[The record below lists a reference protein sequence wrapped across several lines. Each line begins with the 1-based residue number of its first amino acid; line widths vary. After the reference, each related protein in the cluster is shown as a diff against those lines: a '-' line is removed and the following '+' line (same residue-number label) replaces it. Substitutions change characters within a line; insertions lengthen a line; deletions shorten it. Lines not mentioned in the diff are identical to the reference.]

1 MGLAKKLVP
10 FLIVHVYESAQKY
23 LPSMLTEKQIE
34 DQQEFER
41 KQISGGLHKL
51 RTNTEKLEEKTY
63 ASATVYGS
71 ACVNSILP
79 DLIAFIDS
87 KKDKFLTQA
96 GKNFVV
102 FHKHILP
109 SESSIQALLSCKVVF
124 DHVFSPQQKKHYIT
138 TIAMAIG
145 SALEGEAQMEYY
157 EKEAPALLTTLKKNY
172 WHQAKGTEYKRKCI
186 QTLMHKQNI
195 TPWVRWDKTTK
206 VKVGTFLMDCLM
218 EVSGW
223 FERDLIIKG
232 RKRYAVL
239 NPTELLIKQHAQIM
253 RMAELF
259 SPLAKPMLIPPRNW
273 NPLQDGG
280 YYLNELTRCHG
291 LIRRTDDGLIQGEI
305 PYEFINKIQKVS
317 YKLNPFIVGV
327 AKELEERGISV
338 GKFRPVIQH
347 EIPPKPP
354 EEASKEVWKSWKK
367 QATISRNLQ
376 AAEVRKS
383 CRTRMTMEVVREF
396 EGKNYYIPWSFDYR
410 GRAYPIPNLLTPQ
423 DTDFGKSL
431 ILFSEGA
438 KITPKG
444 LEWIKF
450 QLATTYG
457 LDKATMQERL
467 EWVSIP
473 ANQDLVFRIVKD
485 PIKYIADWENADE
498 PWLFLAAANEYVSL
512 ILGHTD
518 VTHLPVAVDA
528 TCSGLQILAGLAKD
542 ASTARMV
549 NVIGSEKPQDA
560 YATIASRSMEA
571 IPDRLKPHW
580 DRKVTKRCVMTIP
593 YNAKPFSNRSYIRD
607 AFKEKGVDVDKEEL
621 TQCVQ
626 AVRSAMN
633 VVVPGAMRV
642 MKWIETE
649 IARAIKSGADEI
661 KWTTPSGFNVKQ
673 RLMKTKSTVI
683 RTQLM
688 GRCEVHVSGAE
699 TGVDL
704 KHHKNATAPNLIHS
718 LDASLLHMAV
728 MNFNEPIA
736 LIHDSVLCRA
746 TDMCK
751 LSTLV
756 RDTYMRLFAEHEPL
770 TDFALAIGAEEQPP
784 IIGDLKPEA
793 VIDSQYFFC

>member
-1 MGLAKKLVP
+1 
-10 FLIVHVYESAQKY
+10 
-23 LPSMLTEKQIE
+23 MLTEQQIE
-34 DQQEFER
+34 DQQNYER
-41 KQISGGLHKL
+41 KQIQGGLDKL
-51 RTNTEKLEEKTY
+51 RTNTTKLEEKTY

-71 ACVNSILP
+71 ACVSSILP

-87 KKDKFLTQA
+87 KKEKFLTQA
-96 GKNFVV
+96 GKNYAI

-109 SESSIQALLSCKVVF
+109 SGSEVQALLTCKVVF
-124 DHVFSPQQKKHYIT
+124 DHVFSPQQKKHSVT
-138 TIAMAIG
+138 TIAIAIG
-145 SALEGEAQMEYY
+145 AAIEAEAQMEYY
-157 EKEAPALLTTLKKNY
+157 DKEAPALLTTLKKNY

-186 QTLMHKQNI
+186 QTLMHKTNI
-195 TPWVRWDKTTK
+195 SPWVHWDKTTK

-223 FERDLIIKG
+223 FERDLVRKG
-232 RKRYAVL
+232 RKTIAIFV
-239 NPTELLIKQHAQIM
+239 PSSLLIKQHAEIM

-273 NPLQDGG
+273 YAIQDGG
-280 YYLNELTRCHG
+280 YYLNDLTRCHN
-291 LIRRTDDGLIQGEI
+291 LIRKTDDGLIQGEI
-305 PYEFINKIQKVS
+305 PYEFINKVQQVS
-317 YKLNPFIVGV
+317 YKLNPFIVKV
-327 AKELEERGISV
+327 AKELEDRGVSV

-347 EIPPKPP
+347 TIPPKPP
-354 EEASKEVWKSWKK
+354 EEASKDVWKEWKK
-367 QATISRNLQ
+367 QATIARNLQ

-383 CRTRMTMEVVREF
+383 CRTRMTMEVVKEF
-396 EGKNYYIPWSFDYR
+396 EDEVFYIPWSFDYR
-410 GRAYPIPNLLTPQ
+410 GRAYPIPSLLTPQ

-431 ILFSEGA
+431 ILFNEGA
-438 KITPKG
+438 KITKKG
-444 LEWIKF
+444 MEWIKF

-467 EWVSIP
+467 DWIDDYQNR
-473 ANQDLVFRIVKD
+473 AIVERVWRD
-485 PIKYIADWENADE
+485 PVGNIADWENADE
-498 PWLFLAAANEYVSL
+498 PWLFLAACNEWYEL
-512 ILGHTD
+512 HYEHRFH
-518 VTHLPVAVDA
+518 THLPVAVDA

-560 YATIASRSMEA
+560 YATIAAKSMDA

-607 AFKEKGVDVDKEEL
+607 AFKEKGVDVDREEL
-621 TQCVQ
+621 TQCVK

-633 VVVPGAMRV
+633 EVVPGAMSV
-642 MKWIETE
+642 MKWIEQE
-649 IARAIKSGADEI
+649 IARAIRTGANEI
-661 KWTTPSGFNVKQ
+661 RWTTPSGFNVKQ
-673 RLMKTKSTVI
+673 KLMKYKSTII

-688 GRCEVHVSGAE
+688 GRCEVYVAGAE

-704 KHHKNATAPNLIHS
+704 NHHKNATAPNLIHS
-718 LDASLLHMAV
+718 LDASLLHLATTST
-728 MNFNEPIA
+728 NFPIA
-736 LIHDSVLCRA
+736 LIHDSVLCRG

-751 LSTLV
+751 LSSLV
-756 RDTYMRLFAEHEPL
+756 RKTYMTLFAEHEPL

>member
-1 MGLAKKLVP
+1 
-10 FLIVHVYESAQKY
+10 
-23 LPSMLTEKQIE
+23 MLTEKQIE

-41 KQISGGLHKL
+41 KCISGGLHKL
-51 RTNTEKLEEKTY
+51 QSNTTKLEEKTY

-79 DLIAFIDS
+79 DLIAYIDS
-87 KKDKFLTQA
+87 KKDKFLIKA
-96 GKNFVV
+96 GKDHAV

-109 SESSIQALLSCKVVF
+109 SDSPIQALLCCKVVF
-124 DHVFSPQQKKHYIT
+124 DHVFSPNVSKHYIT
-138 TIAMAIG
+138 PIAMAIG

-157 EKEAPALLTTLKKNY
+157 ETEAPALLATLKKNY
-172 WHQAKGTEYKRKCI
+172 WHQAKGTEYKRKSI
-186 QTLMHKQNI
+186 QTLMHKSNI
-195 TPWVRWDKTTK
+195 TPWVHWDKTTK

-223 FERDLIIKG
+223 FVRDIIIKG

-239 NPTELLIKQHAQIM
+239 NPSEQLVKHHAEIM
-253 RMAELF
+253 RMAGIF

-273 NPLQDGG
+273 HALQDGG
-280 YYLNELTRCHG
+280 YYLNDLTRCHK
-291 LIRRTDDGLIQGEI
+291 LIRRTDGGLIQGEI
-305 PYEFINKIQKVS
+305 PYQFINKIQQVQ
-317 YKLNPFIVGV
+317 YKLNPFIIKV

-367 QATISRNLQ
+367 EATIARNLQ

-396 EGKNYYIPWSFDYR
+396 EGKDYYIPWSFDYR
-410 GRAYPIPNLLTPQ
+410 GRVYPIPNLLTPQ

-444 LEWIKF
+444 MEWIKF

-467 EWVSIP
+467 DWIE
-473 ANQDLVFRIVKD
+473 NGENRELVHRVWSD
-485 PIKYIADWENADE
+485 PIGNIADWENANE
-498 PWLFLAAANEYVSL
+498 PWLFLAACVEWYEL
-512 ILGHTD
+512 YYEHKYE
-518 VTHLPVAVDA
+518 THLPVAVDA

-560 YATIASRSMEA
+560 YATIASRSVEA

-626 AVRSAMN
+626 AVRAAMN
-633 VVVPGAMRV
+633 IVVPGAMRV

-649 IARAIKSGADEI
+649 IARAIRAGADEI
-661 KWTTPSGFNVKQ
+661 RWTTPSGFNVKQ
-673 RLMKTKSTVI
+673 RLMKRKSTVI
-683 RTQLM
+683 KTQLM
-688 GRCEVHVSGAE
+688 GRCEVHVAGAE
-699 TGVDL
+699 NGVDL

-718 LDASLLHMAV
+718 LDASLLHMSV
-728 MNFNEPIA
+728 MNFNTPIA
-736 LIHDSVLCRA
+736 VIHDSVLCRA

>member
-1 MGLAKKLVP
+1 
-10 FLIVHVYESAQKY
+10 
-23 LPSMLTEKQIE
+23 MLTEKQIE

-51 RTNTEKLEEKTY
+51 RTNTQKLEEKTY

-71 ACVNSILP
+71 ACVNSIMP

-87 KKDKFLTQA
+87 KKERYKTIGAKDNVLL
-96 GKNFVV
+96 
-102 FHKHILP
+102 HKHVFP
-109 SESSIQALLSCKVVF
+109 ADTSIQALLTCKVVF
-124 DHVFSPQQKKHYIT
+124 DHVFSPRQKQHYIT

-145 SALEGEAQMEYY
+145 TALEAEAQMEYY
-157 EKEAPALLTTLKKNY
+157 EQEAPALLTTLKKNY

-186 QTLMHKQNI
+186 QTLMHKTNI
-195 TPWVRWDKTTK
+195 TPWIRWDKTTK

-223 FERDLIIKG
+223 FERDLIVKG

-239 NPTELLIKQHAQIM
+239 NPTELLIKQHAEIM

-259 SPLAKPMLIPPRNW
+259 SPLAKPMRIPPRNW
-273 NPLQDGG
+273 HALQDGG
-280 YYLNELTRCHG
+280 YYLNDLTRCHQ
-291 LIRRTDDGLIQGEI
+291 LIRRSNGGLIQGEI
-305 PYEFINKIQKVS
+305 PYEFINKIQQVS
-317 YKLNPFIVGV
+317 YKLNPFIVKV
-327 AKELEERGISV
+327 AKELEERGVSV

-347 EIPPKPP
+347 DIPPKPP

-367 QATISRNLQ
+367 EATIARNLQ

-396 EGKNYYIPWSFDYR
+396 EGKDYFIPWSFDYR

-512 ILGHTD
+512 IMGHTD
-518 VTHLPVAVDA
+518 MTHLPVAVDA

-607 AFKEKGVDVDKEEL
+607 AFKEKGVDVEKEEL
-621 TQCVQ
+621 TQCVN
-626 AVRSAMN
+626 AVRAAMN
-633 VVVPGAMRV
+633 VVVPGAMSV

-649 IARAIKSGADEI
+649 IARAIRAGADEI
-661 KWTTPSGFNVKQ
+661 RWTTPSGFNVKQ

-683 RTQLM
+683 KTQLM

-728 MNFNEPIA
+728 MSFNAPIA

-756 RDTYMRLFAEHEPL
+756 RKTYMRLFAEHEPL

>member
-1 MGLAKKLVP
+1 
-10 FLIVHVYESAQKY
+10 
-23 LPSMLTEKQIE
+23 MLTEQQIE
-34 DQQEFER
+34 DQQNYER
-41 KQISGGLHKL
+41 KQIQGGLDKL
-51 RTNTEKLEEKTY
+51 RTNTTKLEEKTY

-71 ACVNSILP
+71 ACVSSILP

-87 KKDKFLTQA
+87 KKEKFLTQA
-96 GKNFVV
+96 GKNYAI

-109 SESSIQALLSCKVVF
+109 SGSEVQALLTCKVVF
-124 DHVFSPQQKKHYIT
+124 DHVFSPQQKKHSVT
-138 TIAMAIG
+138 TIAIAIG
-145 SALEGEAQMEYY
+145 AAIEAEAQMEYY
-157 EKEAPALLTTLKKNY
+157 DKEAPALLTTLKKNY

-186 QTLMHKQNI
+186 QTLMHKTNI
-195 TPWVRWDKTTK
+195 SPWVHWDKTTK

-223 FERDLIIKG
+223 FERDLVRKG
-232 RKRYAVL
+232 RKTIAIFV
-239 NPTELLIKQHAQIM
+239 PSSLLIKQHAEIM

-273 NPLQDGG
+273 YAIQDGG
-280 YYLNELTRCHG
+280 YYLNDLTRCHN
-291 LIRRTDDGLIQGEI
+291 LIRKTDDGLIQGEI
-305 PYEFINKIQKVS
+305 PYEFINKVQQVS
-317 YKLNPFIVGV
+317 YKLNPFIVEV
-327 AKELEERGISV
+327 AKELEDRGISV

-347 EIPPKPP
+347 TIPPKPP
-354 EEASKEVWKSWKK
+354 EEASKDVWKEWKK
-367 QATISRNLQ
+367 QATIARNLQ

-383 CRTRMTMEVVREF
+383 CRTRMTMEVVKEF
-396 EGKNYYIPWSFDYR
+396 EDEVFYIPWSFDYR
-410 GRAYPIPNLLTPQ
+410 GRAYPIPSLLTPQ

-431 ILFSEGA
+431 ILFNEGA
-438 KITPKG
+438 KITKKG
-444 LEWIKF
+444 MEWIKF

-467 EWVSIP
+467 DWIDDYQNR
-473 ANQDLVFRIVKD
+473 AIVERVWRD
-485 PIKYIADWENADE
+485 PVGNIADWENADE
-498 PWLFLAAANEYVSL
+498 PWLFLAACNEWYEL
-512 ILGHTD
+512 HYEHRFH
-518 VTHLPVAVDA
+518 THLPVAVDA

-560 YATIASRSMEA
+560 YAVIASKSMDA

-607 AFKEKGVDVDKEEL
+607 AFKEKGVDVDREEL
-621 TQCVQ
+621 TQCVK

-633 VVVPGAMRV
+633 EVVPGAMSV
-642 MKWIETE
+642 MKWIEQE
-649 IARAIKSGADEI
+649 IARAIRTGANEI
-661 KWTTPSGFNVKQ
+661 RWTTPSGFNVKQ
-673 RLMKTKSTVI
+673 KLMKYKSTII

-688 GRCEVHVSGAE
+688 GRCEVYVAGAE

-704 KHHKNATAPNLIHS
+704 NHHKNATAPNLIHS
-718 LDASLLHMAV
+718 LDASLLHLATTST
-728 MNFNEPIA
+728 NFPIA
-736 LIHDSVLCRA
+736 LIHDSVLCRG

-751 LSTLV
+751 LSSLV
-756 RDTYMRLFAEHEPL
+756 RKTYMSLFAEHAPL

>member
-1 MGLAKKLVP
+1 
-10 FLIVHVYESAQKY
+10 
-23 LPSMLTEKQIE
+23 MLTEQQIE
-34 DQQEFER
+34 DQQNYER
-41 KQISGGLHKL
+41 KQIQGGLDKL
-51 RTNTEKLEEKTY
+51 RTNTTKLEEKTY

-71 ACVNSILP
+71 ACVSSILP

-87 KKDKFLTQA
+87 KKEKFLTQA
-96 GKNFVV
+96 GKNYAI

-109 SESSIQALLSCKVVF
+109 SGSEVQALLTCKVVF
-124 DHVFSPQQKKHYIT
+124 DHVFSPQQKKHSVT
-138 TIAMAIG
+138 TIAIAIG
-145 SALEGEAQMEYY
+145 AAIEAEAQMEYY
-157 EKEAPALLTTLKKNY
+157 DKEAPALLTTLKKNY

-186 QTLMHKQNI
+186 QTLMHKTNI
-195 TPWVRWDKTTK
+195 SPWVHWDKTTK

-223 FERDLIIKG
+223 FERDLVRKG
-232 RKRYAVL
+232 RKTIAIFV
-239 NPTELLIKQHAQIM
+239 PSSLLIKQHAEIM

-273 NPLQDGG
+273 YAIQDGG
-280 YYLNELTRCHG
+280 YYLNDLTRCHN
-291 LIRRTDDGLIQGEI
+291 LIRKTDDGLIQGEI
-305 PYEFINKIQKVS
+305 PYEFINKVQQVS
-317 YKLNPFIVGV
+317 YKLNPFIVEV
-327 AKELEERGISV
+327 AKELEDRGISV

-347 EIPPKPP
+347 TIPPKPP
-354 EEASKEVWKSWKK
+354 EEASKDVWKEWKK
-367 QATISRNLQ
+367 QATIARNLQ

-383 CRTRMTMEVVREF
+383 CRTRMTMEVVKEF
-396 EGKNYYIPWSFDYR
+396 EDEVFYIPWSFDYR
-410 GRAYPIPNLLTPQ
+410 GRAYPIPSLLTPQ

-431 ILFSEGA
+431 ILFNEGA
-438 KITPKG
+438 KITKKG
-444 LEWIKF
+444 MEWIKF

-467 EWVSIP
+467 DWIDDYQNR
-473 ANQDLVFRIVKD
+473 AIVERVWRD
-485 PIKYIADWENADE
+485 PVGNIADWENADE
-498 PWLFLAAANEYVSL
+498 PWLFLAACNEWYEL
-512 ILGHTD
+512 HYEHRFH
-518 VTHLPVAVDA
+518 THLPVAVDA
-528 TCSGLQILAGLAKD
+528 TCSGLQILAGLSKD

-560 YATIASRSMEA
+560 YAVIASHSMDA

-621 TQCVQ
+621 TQCVK
-626 AVRSAMN
+626 AVRAAMN
-633 VVVPGAMRV
+633 EVVPGAMNV
-642 MKWIETE
+642 MKWIEQE
-649 IARAIKSGADEI
+649 IARTIKSGADEI
-661 KWTTPSGFNVKQ
+661 RWTTPSGFIVKQ
-673 RLMKTKSTVI
+673 KLMKTNKEVI
-683 RTQLM
+683 NSQLM
-688 GRCEVHVSGAE
+688 GRVRLSVSGKE

-718 LDASLLHMAV
+718 LDASLLHLATTST
-728 MNFNEPIA
+728 NFPIA
-736 LIHDSVLCRA
+736 LIHDSVLCRG

-751 LSTLV
+751 LSSLV
-756 RDTYMRLFAEHEPL
+756 RKTYMSLFAEHAPL

>member
-1 MGLAKKLVP
+1 
-10 FLIVHVYESAQKY
+10 
-23 LPSMLTEKQIE
+23 MLTEQQIQ
-34 DQQEFER
+34 DQQNYER
-41 KQISGGLHKL
+41 KQIQGGLHKL
-51 RTNTEKLEEKTY
+51 RANTTKLEEKTY

-71 ACVNSILP
+71 ACVSSIMP
-79 DLIAFIDS
+79 DLIAFIES
-87 KKDKFLTQA
+87 KKEKYSRFNAAKD
-96 GKNFVV
+96 
-102 FHKHILP
+102 KHIFHTHIFP
-109 SESSIQALLSCKVVF
+109 ADTTVQALLTCKVVF
-124 DHVFSPQQKKHYIT
+124 DHVFSPQQKKHSVT
-138 TIAMAIG
+138 TIAIAIG
-145 SALEGEAQMEYY
+145 AAIESEAQMEYY
-157 EKEAPALLTTLKKNY
+157 DKEAPALLNTLKKNY

-186 QTLMHKQNI
+186 QTLMHKTNI
-195 TPWVRWDKTTK
+195 SPWVHWDKRTK

-223 FERDLIIKG
+223 FERDLIVKG
-232 RKRYAVL
+232 RKRYAIFK
-239 NPTELLIKQHAQIM
+239 PTELLIKQHDEIM

-280 YYLNELTRCHG
+280 YYLNDLTRCYQ
-291 LIRRTDDGLIQGEI
+291 LIRKTNHGLIQGEI
-305 PYEFINKIQKVS
+305 PYNFINKIQQVS
-317 YKLNPFIVGV
+317 YKLNPFIVKV

-347 EIPPKPP
+347 DIPPKPP
-354 EEASKEVWKSWKK
+354 EEASKDVWKSWKK
-367 QATISRNLQ
+367 QATIARNLQ

-396 EGKNYYIPWSFDYR
+396 EDKVYYIPWSFDYR
-410 GRAYPIPNLLTPQ
+410 GRAYPIPSLLTPQ

-431 ILFSEGA
+431 ILFNEGA
-438 KITPKG
+438 KITAKG
-444 LEWIKF
+444 MDWIKF

-467 EWVSIP
+467 DWVEK
-473 ANQDLVFRIVKD
+473 AENRELVHRVWSD
-485 PIKYIADWENADE
+485 PIANIADWENADE
-498 PWLFLAAANEYVSL
+498 PWMFLAACVEWYEL
-512 ILGHTD
+512 HYEHRFH
-518 VTHLPVAVDA
+518 THLPVAVDA

-549 NVIGSEKPQDA
+549 NVIGSAKPQDA
-560 YATIASRSMEA
+560 YATIAAKSMDA

-621 TQCVQ
+621 TQCVK

-633 VVVPGAMRV
+633 VVVPGAMSV
-642 MKWIETE
+642 MKWIEQE

-661 KWTTPSGFNVKQ
+661 KWTTPSGFNVRQ
-673 RLMKTKSTVI
+673 RLMKYKSTVI
-683 RTQLM
+683 QTQLM
-688 GRCEVHVSGAE
+688 GRCEIHLAGAE

-704 KHHKNATAPNLIHS
+704 SHHKNATAPNLIHS
-718 LDASLLHMAV
+718 LDASLLHIATTST
-728 MNFNEPIA
+728 NFPIA

-746 TDMCK
+746 TDMCT
-751 LSTLV
+751 LSSLV
-756 RDTYMRLFAEHEPL
+756 RKTYMHLFAEHEPL
-770 TDFALAIGAEEQPP
+770 TDFALSIGAEEQPP

>member
-1 MGLAKKLVP
+1 
-10 FLIVHVYESAQKY
+10 
-23 LPSMLTEKQIE
+23 MLTEKQIE
-34 DQQEFER
+34 DQEEFER

-51 RTNTEKLEEKTY
+51 RSNTTKLEEKTY

-71 ACVNSILP
+71 ACVNSIMP

-96 GKNFVV
+96 GRNFHV

-109 SESSIQALLSCKVVF
+109 SSSEIQALLTCKVVF
-124 DHVFSPQQKKHYIT
+124 DHVFSPQHKKHLIT

-145 SALEGEAQMEYY
+145 TALEAEAQMEYY
-157 EKEAPALLTTLKKNY
+157 DKEAPALLATLKKNY

-186 QTLMHKQNI
+186 QTLMHKTNI

-223 FERDLIIKG
+223 FERDLIVKG

-239 NPTELLIKQHAQIM
+239 NPTELLIKHHAEIM

-259 SPLAKPMLIPPRNW
+259 SPLAKPMRIPPRNW

-280 YYLNELTRCHG
+280 YYLNELTRCHN
-291 LIRRTDDGLIQGEI
+291 LIRRTDHGLIQGEI

-317 YKLNPFIVGV
+317 YKLNPFIVKV

-367 QATISRNLQ
+367 EATIARNLQ

-396 EGKNYYIPWSFDYR
+396 ENDEYYIPWSFDYR

-431 ILFSEGA
+431 IMFTEGV

-444 LEWIKF
+444 MDWIKF

-467 EWVSIP
+467 DWVEKKE
-473 ANQDLVFRIVKD
+473 NRELVHRVWSD
-485 PIKYIADWENADE
+485 PIGNIADWENADE
-498 PWLFLAAANEYVSL
+498 PWCFLAACVEWYEL
-512 ILGHTD
+512 HYEHRD
-518 VTHLPVAVDA
+518 ETHLPVAVDA

-549 NVIGSEKPQDA
+549 NVIGSDKPQDA
-560 YATIASRSMEA
+560 YATIASRSIDA

-621 TQCVQ
+621 TKCVN
-626 AVRSAMN
+626 AVRAAMN
-633 VVVPGAMRV
+633 VVVPGAMSV

-649 IARAIKSGADEI
+649 IARAIRSGADEI
-661 KWTTPSGFNVKQ
+661 KWTTPSGFNVRQ

-683 RTQLM
+683 QTQLM
-688 GRCEVHVSGAE
+688 GRCEIHVAGAE

-728 MNFNEPIA
+728 MNFNAPIA

>member
-1 MGLAKKLVP
+1 
-10 FLIVHVYESAQKY
+10 
-23 LPSMLTEKQIE
+23 MLTEQQIE
-34 DQQEFER
+34 DQQNYER
-41 KQISGGLHKL
+41 TQIQGGLNKL
-51 RTNTEKLEEKTY
+51 RSNTQKLEEKTY

-71 ACVNSILP
+71 ACVSSILP
-79 DLIAFIDS
+79 DLIAFINS
-87 KKDKFLTQA
+87 KKEKFLTQA
-96 GKNFVV
+96 GKDYAI

-109 SESSIQALLSCKVVF
+109 SSSEIQALLVTKVAF
-124 DHVFSPQQKKHYIT
+124 DHVFSPQQTKQYVT
-138 TIAMAIG
+138 TIAIAIG
-145 SALEGEAQMEYY
+145 TAVEAEAQMEYY
-157 EKEAPALLTTLKKNY
+157 DKEAPALLATLKKNY
-172 WHQAKGTEYKRKCI
+172 WHQSKGTEYKRKCI
-186 QTLMHKQNI
+186 QTLMHKTSI
-195 TPWVRWDKTTK
+195 TPWVRWDRATK

-223 FERDLIIKG
+223 FERDLIRKG
-232 RKRYAVL
+232 RRTISIFV
-239 NPTELLIKQHAQIM
+239 PSPLLAKQHEEIM

-259 SPLAKPMLIPPRNW
+259 SPLAKPMRIPPRNW
-273 NPLQDGG
+273 HALQDGG
-280 YYLNELTRCHG
+280 YYLNDLTRCYN
-291 LIRRTDDGLIQGEI
+291 LIRKTDDGLIQGEI

-317 YKLNPFIVGV
+317 YKLNPFIVEV
-327 AKELEERGISV
+327 ARELEDRGISV

-347 EIPPKPP
+347 TIPPKPP

-367 QATISRNLQ
+367 EATIARNLQ
-376 AAEVRKS
+376 AAEIRKS

-396 EGKNYYIPWSFDYR
+396 ENDVYYIPWSFDYR

-431 ILFSEGA
+431 IIFNEGA
-438 KITPKG
+438 KITKKG
-444 LEWIKF
+444 MEWIKF

-467 EWVSIP
+467 DWIDDYE
-473 ANQDLVFRIVKD
+473 NRNLVERVWRD
-485 PIKYIADWENADE
+485 PIGNIADWENADE
-498 PWLFLAAANEYVSL
+498 PWLFLAACNEWYEL
-512 ILGHTD
+512 YYEHRFH
-518 VTHLPVAVDA
+518 THLPVAVDA

-549 NVIGSEKPQDA
+549 NVIGSDKPQDA
-560 YATIASRSMEA
+560 YAVIALKSMDA
-571 IPDRLKPHW
+571 IPDRLKPYW

-621 TQCVQ
+621 TECVK

-633 VVVPGAMRV
+633 LVVPGAMDV
-642 MKWIETE
+642 MKWIEKE
-649 IARAIKSGADEI
+649 IARAVKAGANEI

-673 RLMKTKSTVI
+673 KLMKYKSTII

-688 GRCEVHVSGAE
+688 GRCEVHIAGAE

-704 KHHKNATAPNLIHS
+704 NHHKNATAPNLIHS
-718 LDASLLHMAV
+718 LDASLLHIATAST
-728 MNFNEPIA
+728 NFPIA

-751 LSTLV
+751 LSYLV
-756 RDTYMRLFAEHEPL
+756 RETYMTLFAEHEPL
-770 TDFALAIGAEEQPP
+770 TDFALAIGAEERPP

>member
-1 MGLAKKLVP
+1 
-10 FLIVHVYESAQKY
+10 
-23 LPSMLTEKQIE
+23 MLTEKQIE

-41 KQISGGLHKL
+41 KQISGGLDRL
-51 RTNTEKLEEKTY
+51 RSNTTKLEEKTY

-71 ACVNSILP
+71 ACISSILP

-87 KKDKFLTQA
+87 KKEKYLIAA
-96 GKNFVV
+96 GRNMQV

-109 SESSIQALLSCKVVF
+109 SQTNIQAMLLCKVLF
-124 DHVFSPQQKKHYIT
+124 DHVFSPVSKKHGLT
-138 TIAMAIG
+138 TIAQAVG
-145 SALEGEAQMEYY
+145 SACEGEAQMEYY
-157 EKEAPALLTTLKKNY
+157 EKEAPALLATLKKNY
-172 WHQAKGTEYKRKCI
+172 WHQARGTEYKRKCI
-186 QTLMHKQNI
+186 QTLMHKQQI
-195 TPWVRWDKTTK
+195 SPWVSWDKTTK
-206 VKVGTFLMDCLM
+206 IKVGLFLIDCLC

-223 FERDLIIKG
+223 FERDLLIKG
-232 RKRYAVL
+232 RKTYSIL
-239 NPTELLIKQHAQIM
+239 KPSEELIKHHDEIM

-273 NPLQDGG
+273 HPLQDGG
-280 YYLNELTRCHG
+280 YYLNDLQRCHQ
-291 LIRRTDDGLIQGEI
+291 LIRRSDPTLIQGEI
-305 PYEFINKIQKVS
+305 PYEFINKIQQVS
-317 YKLNPFIVGV
+317 YKLNPFIVKV

-338 GKFRPVIQH
+338 GKFRPVMQH
-347 EIPPKPP
+347 EVPPKPP
-354 EEASKEVWKSWKK
+354 NMDDPEAKRKWKTEAKI
-367 QATISRNLQ
+367 ARELQ

-383 CRTRMTMEVVREF
+383 CRTRMTMDVVREF
-396 EGKNYYIPWSFDYR
+396 EGKDYFIPWSFDYR

-438 KITPKG
+438 KITKKG
-444 LEWIKF
+444 MDWIKF

-467 EWVSIP
+467 EWIE
-473 ANQDLVFRIVKD
+473 NGENRELVHRVWSD
-485 PIKYIADWENADE
+485 PIGNIADWENADE
-498 PWLFLAAANEYVSL
+498 PWLFLAACVEWYEL
-512 ILGHTD
+512 YHEHRD
-518 VTHLPVAVDA
+518 VTYLPVAVDA

-621 TQCVQ
+621 TQCVK
-626 AVRSAMN
+626 AVRAAMEL
-633 VVVPGAMRV
+633 VVPGAMRV

-649 IARAIKSGADEI
+649 IARAIRDGADEI
-661 KWTTPSGFNVKQ
+661 KWTTPSGFKVKQ
-673 RLMKTKSTVI
+673 RLMKTAKSTI
-683 RTQLM
+683 ESQLM
-688 GRCEVHVSGAE
+688 GRVRISIAGAE
-699 TGVDL
+699 KGVDL

-718 LDASLLHMAV
+718 LDASLLHLSV
-728 MNFNEPIA
+728 MSTNFPIA

-756 RDTYMRLFAEHEPL
+756 RKTYMTLFAEHEPL
-770 TDFALAIGAEEQPP
+770 NDFALAIGAEEQPP